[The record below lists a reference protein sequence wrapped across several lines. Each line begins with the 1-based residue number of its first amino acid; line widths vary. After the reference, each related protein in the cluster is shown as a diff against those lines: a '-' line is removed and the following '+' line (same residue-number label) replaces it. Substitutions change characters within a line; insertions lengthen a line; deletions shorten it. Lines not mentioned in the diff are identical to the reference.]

1 MGALTCSFGAC
12 WRLSDSGEGAKEK
25 GTQKA
30 GWGGAGAGRPSS
42 PQFPPVVFFL
52 SALSQFC
59 GPDYLGAWNRLVVLR
74 RGVG

>member
-1 MGALTCSFGAC
+1 MGALTCNFGAC

-30 GWGGAGAGRPSS
+30 GWGWRGPPSS
-42 PQFPPVVFFL
+42 PQFPPVVSFL

-59 GPDYLGAWNRLVVLR
+59 GPDYLGAWNRLVVLQ

>member
-1 MGALTCSFGAC
+1 MG
-12 WRLSDSGEGAKEK
+12 
-25 GTQKA
+25 KA
-30 GWGGAGAGRPSS
+30 RKRKAHKKRGGAGAGRPSS
-42 PQFPPVVFFL
+42 PQFPPVVSFL